1 MQSKELNYSNQSKTS
16 PNFRFCCRKRSP
28 QDLYQMNLPFFV
40 HVYKAETD
48 TTEDNASGTK
58 VISHVGLRIQSLC
71 DQREEG

>member
-1 MQSKELNYSNQSKTS
+1 
-16 PNFRFCCRKRSP
+16 
-28 QDLYQMNLPFFV
+28 MNLPFFV